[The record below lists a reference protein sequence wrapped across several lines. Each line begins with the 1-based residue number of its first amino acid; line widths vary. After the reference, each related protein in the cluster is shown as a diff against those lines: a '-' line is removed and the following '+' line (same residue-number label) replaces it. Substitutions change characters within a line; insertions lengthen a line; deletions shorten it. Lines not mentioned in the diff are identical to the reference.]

1 VKTSFHIRIV
11 DPRSLEG
18 SSERAESGLTVWGPT
33 KLPPDPSNYFTVEM
47 EYDVPSS
54 VVASFVTQ
62 FLERNGI
69 RRIDLFDRTI
79 EVNESKIAA
88 VLNALSKT
96 GGMFS
101 RVP

>member
-1 VKTSFHIRIV
+1 VKTSFHIRII

-18 SSERAESGLTVWGPT
+18 SSERAERGLTVWGPT
-33 KLPPDPSNYFTVEM
+33 KLPPDPSNYFSVEM

-79 EVNESKIAA
+79 DVNEGKIAA
-88 VLNALSKT
+88 VLSALSTT
-96 GGMFS
+96 GDMFS
-101 RVP
+101 PVP